1 MLWDAVAKEDAHAEQ
16 AAKDMALD
24 VQIEKKLPEYTLHAA
39 FCADSAPLS
48 ILGPSG
54 AGKSM
59 LLRCL
64 AGLATPDRGRIALGG
79 EVFFDSERRVNV
91 PARSRRLGLLFQH
104 FALFPHRTV
113 AENIGFGLTELA
125 AAEKEKRVTGLMERT
140 HAKGLEQRFPRE
152 LSGGEQQRVA
162 LARALAIEPRALLLD
177 EPLSAL
183 DTHLRSQIEALLQET
198 FSSGERP
205 TLLVTHNIEE
215 AYRLGVQLMVL
226 SRGKIAALGP
236 KEEIFRHPPTR
247 EVAQLTGCKNFSRTR
262 AMGVNTVDAID
273 WGCSLRVAQE
283 FERPPEFVGIRAHHI
298 DYAETA
304 GGVAEMS
311 ESQEN
316 TFPCWLARTSETPFR
331 ITLYLRLHQP
341 PRDSSDFH
349 LQAEVFKEKW
359 QRFRNVPMPWH
370 VRLGPEALFVTPE

>member
-1 MLWDAVAKEDAHAEQ
+1 
-16 AAKDMALD
+16 MALE
-24 VQIEKKLPEYTLHAA
+24 VQIEKRLPEFMLHAA
-39 FCADSAPLS
+39 FRADSAPLG

-54 AGKSM
+54 AGKTM

-64 AGLATPDRGRIALGG
+64 AGLATPDRGRIALDG
-79 EVFFDSERRVNV
+79 EVFFDSERRVNM
-91 PARSRRLGLLFQH
+91 PARARRLGLLFQH

-113 AENIGFGLTELA
+113 AENIGFGLAEQTPADKDKRIMELI
-125 AAEKEKRVTGLMERT
+125 ERT
-140 HAKGLEQRFPRE
+140 HAKGLEHRFPRE

-215 AYRLGVQLMVL
+215 AYRLGAQLLVL

-247 EVAQLTGCKNFSRTR
+247 EVAQLTGCKNFSRAR
-262 AMGVNTVDAID
+262 AMGANKVEAID
-273 WGCSLRVAQE
+273 WGCSLRVAQKI
-283 FERPPEFVGIRAHHI
+283 ERPPAYAGIRAHHI
-298 DYAETA
+298 DYAESA
-304 GGVAEMS
+304 GGVAGIS
-311 ESQEN
+311 ASQEN

-341 PRDSSDFH
+341 PRDSSDYH

>member
-1 MLWDAVAKEDAHAEQ
+1 MT
-16 AAKDMALD
+16 LD
-24 VQIEKKLPEYTLHAA
+24 VQIEKRLPEFTLHAA

-64 AGLATPDRGRIALGG
+64 AGLATPDRGRIALDE

-91 PARSRRLGLLFQH
+91 PARARRLGLLFQH

-113 AENIGFGLTELA
+113 AENIGFGLAGLESA
-125 AAEKEKRVTGLMERT
+125 DKEKRVMDLIERT
-140 HAKGLEQRFPRE
+140 HAKGLELRFPRE

-183 DTHLRSQIEALLQET
+183 DTHLRSQIEALLQEA
-198 FSSGERP
+198 FSIGERP

-215 AYRLGVQLMVL
+215 AYRLGAQLLVL

-247 EVAQLTGCKNFSRTR
+247 EVAQLTGCKNFSRAR
-262 AMGVNTVDAID
+262 AMGVNTVEAID
-273 WGCSLRVAQE
+273 WGCSLRVAQKIE
-283 FERPPEFVGIRAHHI
+283 QPPAYVGIRAHHI
-298 DYAETA
+298 DYAESA
-304 GGVAEMS
+304 SGVAGIS
-311 ESQEN
+311 ASQEN

-341 PRDSSDFH
+341 PRDSSDHH